1 MISNNSQ
8 TTLVNYYIED
18 FNSNL
23 SDGHINSFEQV
34 EIYFTLESSIQLSES
49 NYVAT
54 LDLLSSNGALE
65 NSQINFNMLSTN
77 TIGPFLFTS
86 EHLIE
91 SEDIKFHL
99 NISDEWSNWDYLV
112 SFNAKSANISLNSM
126 FWGGE
131 GVYPGSSADLS
142 MSLINL
148 GSMEFE
154 SGDVSLLSSSSLVNI
169 ENPTSNAGQ
178 ILPQE
183 IAEMPLFNIEFSN
196 DIINGSSIDFVLLVA
211 NETFYQEIN
220 FSVIVGEATVH
231 DPLGPDAYGYYI
243 YDSQDYGY
251 GLMPTYDWIE
261 IAPSEGGDGYD
272 LQISDNGNG
281 NNINNSTKY
290 VQLPFDFTFYGVSYD
305 EISVSSNG
313 WISFGHTSMESF
325 RNYTMPGAGVRL
337 QWLQLFGMI

>member
-1 MISNNSQ
+1 
-8 TTLVNYYIED
+8 
-18 FNSNL
+18 
-23 SDGHINSFEQV
+23 
-34 EIYFTLESSIQLSES
+34 
-49 NYVAT
+49 
-54 LDLLSSNGALE
+54 
-65 NSQINFNMLSTN
+65 
-77 TIGPFLFTS
+77 
-86 EHLIE
+86 
-91 SEDIKFHL
+91 
-99 NISDEWSNWDYLV
+99 
-112 SFNAKSANISLNSM
+112 M

-169 ENPTSNAGQ
+169 ESPTSNAGQ

-261 IAPSEGGDGYD
+261 IAPSEGGGGYD

-325 RNYTMPGAGVRL
+325 RNYTMPGAGGPSPMVAAFWDDLVTSPGEVYALVEDDHVIIEWYQMRTYDQNSDETFQIIL
-337 QWLQLFGMI
+337 YDSTTPTGDDEIKNSV